1 MGIKVEKRKSPRKLL
16 DPIHVADI
24 EAMGHAMIVAY
35 HGKLLNASATG
46 LLISINRS
54 DLKPDLLDRKVPLE
68 AIEGD
73 DVVMKIVE
81 MELKIDARVV
91 RTRYVDEAL
100 CEIAVDFADMVPTYW
115 RDCLVE
121 FLPDVGEM
129 EQVDASK
136 NA

>member
-1 MGIKVEKRKSPRKLL
+1 ML

-35 HGKLLNASATG
+35 HGKLLDASATG

-54 DLKPDLLDRKVPLE
+54 DLNPDLLDQKIPLE
-68 AIEGD
+68 ALEGD

-91 RTRYVDEAL
+91 RTRHVDEAL
-100 CEIAVDFADMVPTYW
+100 CEIAVDFSDMAPAYW
-115 RDCLVE
+115 RECLAE
-121 FLPDVGEM
+121 LLPSVGEI
-129 EQVDASK
+129 EQVDSSK